1 MTTAAQGHTHML
13 SYNITL
19 GPGAASVTENSQR
32 VAELRAEESCK

>member
-13 SYNITL
+13 SYNITS

-32 VAELRAEESCK
+32 AKLWAEQSCK